1 MPPQVSAP
9 LPTIALIGAP
19 GTGAAALTRELQQ
32 RVAADAARFVCTT
45 AAEDCT
51 GAALTL
57 LMGLDLPCPPAQ
69 QPDRD
74 AADARLRAALARAG
88 LRYQVVYGQGER
100 RIGNALNAIKN
111 IATGAYPSS
120 ATGTFESNIGTRTAR
135 LRDWNCEKCSD
146 PQCEHRLFTS
156 LVAQR
161 EARQA

>member
-1 MPPQVSAP
+1 MCPQVSAP

-19 GTGAAALTRELQQ
+19 GTGAAALTRELQHC
-32 RVAADAARFVCTT
+32 VAADAARIVCAT

-161 EARQA
+161 EERQA

>member
-1 MPPQVSAP
+1 MSAP

-32 RVAADAARFVCTT
+32 RVAADAARFVCAT

-135 LRDWNCEKCSD
+135 LRDWNCETCSD

>member
-1 MPPQVSAP
+1 MSAP

-32 RVAADAARFVCTT
+32 RVAADAARFVCAT

-69 QPDRD
+69 QPDRE
-74 AADARLRAALARAG
+74 AADARLRAALAQAG

-100 RIGNALNAIKN
+100 RIENALNAINK
-111 IATGAYPSS
+111 IAIGAYPAS
-120 ATGTFESNIGTRTAR
+120 AIGSFESQIQLQSAPNFSVT
-135 LRDWNCEKCSD
+135 DES
-146 PQCEHRLFTS
+146 PS
-156 LVAQR
+156 P
-161 EARQA
+161 

>member
-1 MPPQVSAP
+1 MCPQVSAP

-32 RVAADAARFVCTT
+32 RVAADAARFVCAT

-120 ATGTFESNIGTRTAR
+120 ATGTFESNIGTRTAS

>member
-1 MPPQVSAP
+1 MSAP

-32 RVAADAARFVCTT
+32 RVAADAARFVCAT

-57 LMGLDLPCPPAQ
+57 LMGLDLPCPPNQ
-69 QPDRD
+69 QPDLE
-74 AADARLRAALARAG
+74 AADARLRAALAQAG

-100 RIGNALNAIKN
+100 RMENALNAINK
-111 IATGAYPSS
+111 IAIGAYPAS
-120 ATGTFESNIGTRTAR
+120 AIGSFESKKGVRKPR

-161 EARQA
+161 EARQP

>member
-1 MPPQVSAP
+1 MSAP

-32 RVAADAARFVCTT
+32 RVAADTARFVCAT

-120 ATGTFESNIGTRTAR
+120 ATGTFESNIGNRTAR